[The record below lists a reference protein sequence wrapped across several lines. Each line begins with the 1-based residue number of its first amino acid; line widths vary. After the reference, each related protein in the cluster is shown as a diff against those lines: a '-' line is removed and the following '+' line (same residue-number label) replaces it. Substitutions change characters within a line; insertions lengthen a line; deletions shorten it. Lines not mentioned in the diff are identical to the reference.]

1 MFNLPNKAGSEAVLY
16 FLFGRLNPS
25 LCKEQ
30 FRYVECVYLC
40 LVHFFMPCKTI
51 SFVLSLYVIDYENS
65 DRSVNIINTLAC
77 SVTMKK

>member
-16 FLFGRLNPS
+16 FLFNRLNPS

-30 FRYVECVYLC
+30 FRYVEYVYLC
-40 LVHFFMPCKTI
+40 LVHFFILCKTI

-65 DRSVNIINTLAC
+65 DCSVNIINTLAC